1 MKFSVKYQSRGG
13 NTQAVAEVIANTL
26 GVKAE
31 PVDTP
36 LTENVDI
43 LFIGGALYAWRIDKK
58 MKKFINNIELEKV
71 GKIAV
76 FGTSGG
82 QENVIKKIAKYAG
95 KKGLKADERSL
106 YIPMGFNGNALFGRK
121 GGNLNNDQINKIKEF
136 ATGFLS

>member
-13 NTQAVAEVIANTL
+13 NTRAVAELIAGTL

-31 PVDTP
+31 PIDTP

-58 MKKFINNIELEKV
+58 LRKYLDKIESEKI

-82 QENVIKKIAKYAG
+82 QENVIKKITDYAA

-106 YIPMGFNGNALFGRK
+106 YLPMGFQGNALFGRK
-121 GGNLNNDQINKIKEF
+121 GGNLNNDQINKIKDF
-136 ATGFLS
+136 ANGFI

>member
-13 NTQAVAEVIANTL
+13 NTRAVAEVIADTL

-31 PVDTP
+31 SVDTP

-58 MKKFINNIELEKV
+58 LRKYLDKIESEKI

-82 QENVIKKIAKYAG
+82 QENVIKKITDYAA

-106 YIPMGFNGNALFGRK
+106 YLPMGFQGNALFGRK
-121 GGNLNNDQINKIKEF
+121 GGNLNNDQINKIKDF
-136 ATGFLS
+136 ANGFI

>member
-1 MKFSVKYQSRGG
+1 MKFSVRYQSRGG
-13 NTQAVAEVIANTL
+13 NTRAVAEVIADTL

-36 LTENVDI
+36 LTENVDT

-58 MKKFINNIELEKV
+58 LKKFIDNIDAGKI

-82 QENVIKKIAKYAG
+82 QENVIKKITEYAA

-106 YIPMGFNGNALFGRK
+106 YLPMGMQGNALFKRK
-121 GGNLNNDQINKIKEF
+121 GGNLSDKQINLVKDF
-136 ATGFLS
+136 ANGFNK

>member
-1 MKFSVKYQSRGG
+1 MKYSVKYRSRGG
-13 NTQAVAEVIANTL
+13 NTRAVAEVIADTL

-31 PVDTP
+31 SVDTP
-36 LTENVDI
+36 ITENVDI

-58 MKKFINNIELEKV
+58 LRKYIDKIESEKI

-82 QENVIKKIAKYAG
+82 QENVIKKITDYAA

-106 YIPMGFNGNALFGRK
+106 YVPMGFQGNALFGRK
-121 GGNLNNDQINKIKEF
+121 GGNLTERQISRIKKF
-136 ATGFLS
+136 ASGFLE

>member
-13 NTQAVAEVIANTL
+13 NTRAVAEVIANTL

-31 PVDTP
+31 SVDTP

-43 LFIGGALYAWRIDKK
+43 LFLGGALYAWRIDKK
-58 MKKFINNIELEKV
+58 LKKYIDNIES
-71 GKIAV
+71 GKIGRIAV

-82 QENVIKKIAKYAG
+82 QESVIKKITEYAA

-106 YIPMGFNGNALFGRK
+106 YLPMGLQGNTLFGRK

-136 ATGFLS
+136 ATGFLG

>member
-1 MKFSVKYQSRGG
+1 MKFAVRYQSRGG
-13 NTQAVAEVIANTL
+13 NTRAVAEVIADTL

-58 MKKFINNIELEKV
+58 LKKYLDNIDAGKI

-82 QENVIKKIAKYAG
+82 QENVIKKITEYAA

-106 YIPMGFNGNALFGRK
+106 YLPMGMQGNALFKRK
-121 GGNLNNDQINKIKEF
+121 GGNLSEKQINLVKDF
-136 ATGFLS
+136 ANGFNK

>member
-13 NTQAVAEVIANTL
+13 NTRAVAEVIANTL

-31 PVDTP
+31 SVDIP
-36 LTENVDI
+36 LTENTDI
-43 LFIGGALYAWRIDKK
+43 LFLGGALYAWRIDKK
-58 MKKFINNIELEKV
+58 LKKFINSIETEKI

-82 QENVIKKIAKYAG
+82 QENVIKKITEYAA

-106 YIPMGFNGNALFGRK
+106 YLPMGLQGNALFRK
-121 GGNLNNDQINKIKEF
+121 NGGNLTDEQINKIKDF
-136 ATGFLS
+136 ANGFLG

>member
-1 MKFSVKYQSRGG
+1 MKFSVIYQSRGG
-13 NTQAVAEVIANTL
+13 NTRAVAEVIADTL

-36 LTENVDI
+36 LTENVDT

-58 MKKFINNIELEKV
+58 LKKFIDNIDAGKI

-82 QENVIKKIAKYAG
+82 QENVIKKITEYAA

-106 YIPMGFNGNALFGRK
+106 YLPMGMQGNALFKRK
-121 GGNLNNDQINKIKEF
+121 GGNLSDKQINLVKDF
-136 ATGFLS
+136 ANGFNK

>member
-13 NTQAVAEVIANTL
+13 NTRAVAEVIADTL

-31 PVDTP
+31 SVDTP

-58 MKKFINNIELEKV
+58 LRKYLDKIESEKI

-82 QENVIKKIAKYAG
+82 QENVIKKITDYAA

-106 YIPMGFNGNALFGRK
+106 YLPMGLQGNTLFGRK
-121 GGNLNNDQINKIKEF
+121 GGNLDNDQINKIKDF
-136 ATGFLS
+136 ANGFLG

>member
-13 NTQAVAEVIANTL
+13 NTRAVAEVIAGTL

-36 LTENVDI
+36 TTENVDI

-58 MKKFINNIELEKV
+58 LRKYLDKVESEKI

-82 QENVIKKIAKYAG
+82 QENVIKKITEYAA

-106 YIPMGFNGNALFGRK
+106 YLPMKLQGNALFGRK

-136 ATGFLS
+136 ANGFI